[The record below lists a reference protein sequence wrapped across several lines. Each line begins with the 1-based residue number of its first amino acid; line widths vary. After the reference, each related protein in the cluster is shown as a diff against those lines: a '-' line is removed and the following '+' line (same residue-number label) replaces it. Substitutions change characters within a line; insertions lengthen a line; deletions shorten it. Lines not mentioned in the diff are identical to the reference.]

1 MNIQTKSEIIT
12 QITIL
17 LSKLID
23 AEEEKPSAYISIED
37 KPVEMLTIKECTE
50 LVKGLS
56 ERAIR
61 LLVKEGKIPYIRV
74 GQSNR
79 GKILIKKSD
88 MLNYFNKTV

>member
-23 AEEEKPSAYISIED
+23 AEEEKPSTDASAED
-37 KPVEMLTIKECTE
+37 KPVEMLTVKECTE
-50 LVKGLS
+50 LIKGIS
-56 ERAIR
+56 EHTVRQ
-61 LLVKEGKIPYIRV
+61 LVKEEKIPYIRV

-88 MLNYFNKTV
+88 MLNYFTKTT

>member
-23 AEEEKPSAYISIED
+23 AEEEKPFTDASADD
-37 KPVEMLTIKECTE
+37 KPVEMLTVKECTE
-50 LVKGLS
+50 LVKGIS
-56 ERAIR
+56 ERAVR
-61 LLVKEGKIPYIRV
+61 QLVKEGKIPYIRV